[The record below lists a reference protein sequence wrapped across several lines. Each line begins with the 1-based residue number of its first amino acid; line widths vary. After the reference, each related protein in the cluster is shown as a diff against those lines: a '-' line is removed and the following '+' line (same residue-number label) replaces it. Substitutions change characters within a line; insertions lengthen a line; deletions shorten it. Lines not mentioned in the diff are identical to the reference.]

1 MAAVETPSKVAASA
15 LANIDL
21 NTAKKASE
29 PTLLSKFQAAAPTK
43 PVVEEAQAAPEDDV
57 EEYRKRFVGD
67 LDCEEKDEPLLKETN
82 ARFVLFPIKYHE
94 VSLQALLRVDASMDA
109 NIRRRSGK
117 CTRRLRPLSGLLRRS
132 TLPLI
137 FTTGRISSTT
147 MSDTLL
153 STSLPSSLL

>member
-29 PTLLSKFQAAAPTK
+29 PTLLSKLQAAAPTK

>member
-15 LANIDL
+15 FANIDL
-21 NTAKKASE
+21 NTTKKASE
-29 PTLLSKFQAAAPTK
+29 ATLLSKLQA
-43 PVVEEAQAAPEDDV
+43 AAPEDDV

-94 VSLQALLRVDASMDA
+94 VSLQTLLRVDASMDA
-109 NIRRRSGK
+109 NIGRRFGK

>member
-29 PTLLSKFQAAAPTK
+29 PTLLSKLQAAAPTK

-94 VSLQALLRVDASMDA
+94 VSLQTLLRVDASMDA